1 MENYRKAG
9 KKAVIIANHLSYI
22 DPVLIATYIPENI
35 QFAINLGV
43 SKEWWVRP
51 FLKLARTYPIDPNNP
66 MAIKSLIEEVKKN
79 KKKTPVTTGA
89 FFTRNSCTRR
99 SCCYRRASSALPEP
113 PPSR

>member
-1 MENYRKAG
+1 M
-9 KKAVIIANHLSYI
+9 
-22 DPVLIATYIPENI
+22 IATYIPENI

-79 KKKTPVTTGA
+79 KKIAIFPEGRISLTGA
-89 FFTRNSCTRR
+89 LMKVYEGPAMIADKANATILPKVILSVSILKELNSESIIFRQ
-99 SCCYRRASSALPEP
+99 SD
-113 PPSR
+113 